1 MNLVHSAYQK
11 HHAGEQRMNE
21 SGNITAKA
29 TLPITDEAFAAID
42 HTAVYWLG
50 GAGFLLNVRGT
61 ILLIDPV
68 LLTLEDDDTVS
79 EFGLKLKISYPIR
92 PDAIPRL
99 DAVLYTHS
107 DADHLGPR
115 TALALSTI
123 APRFY
128 GTLKVFER
136 LVRLGIPHEQID
148 VCRSGDEFSAS
159 GIVVEPTPADHPWQ
173 LQDPPR
179 GGKPFRPEDCCG
191 FILNTPD
198 GRLFF
203 PGDTR
208 LMEEHLKIRDIH
220 LLALD
225 VSVCAYHLGHV
236 SAALLANTLSE
247 ALLVPL
253 HYGTYHAP
261 GKGAHMGDPADVF
274 AKVEGAEQ
282 RARILAPGEPLRIKH
297 TKQYTP

>member
-1 MNLVHSAYQK
+1 MSEH
-11 HHAGEQRMNE
+11 
-21 SGNITAKA
+21 GNVTAKA
-29 TLPITDEAFAAID
+29 TVSITDKAFDALD

-50 GAGFLLNVRGT
+50 GAGFLLNVRGK

-68 LLTLEDDDTVS
+68 LLTREDDETVS
-79 EFGLKLKISYPIR
+79 EFGLKLKIPYPIR
-92 PDAIPRL
+92 PESILRL
-99 DAVLYTHS
+99 DAVLYTHP

-115 TALALSTI
+115 TALALCKLS
-123 APRFY
+123 PRFY
-128 GTLKVFER
+128 GTLAVFER
-136 LVRLGIPHEQID
+136 LVRLGVPHEHIE

-159 GIVVEPTPADHPWQ
+159 GILVEPTPADHPWQ

-179 GGKPFRPEDCCG
+179 GGKPFRPGDCCG
-191 FILNTPD
+191 FICNTPD
-198 GRLFF
+198 GRMLF

-236 SAALLANTLSE
+236 SAALLANTLSD

-253 HYGTYHAP
+253 HYGTYDAP

-274 AKVEGAEQ
+274 AQVTGAEQ
-282 RARILAPGEPLRIKH
+282 RAHILAPGEPLRMKH
-297 TKQYTP
+297 AKLYTPSPA